1 MVEVT
6 CLNRP
11 RTWQWLMGA
20 IIQAVLA
27 FVISSLFFSLPVS
40 ADNTLPVSSGPK
52 LEKVTVKLKWRHQF
66 QFAGY
71 YAAQKQGYYRDEGLE
86 VALHPRDLLENNI
99 EQVLKGDAQYGVSDS
114 ILLLYQSRQ
123 KPIVIVAPIF
133 QHSPQVLFTL
143 KSSGLD
149 SPYKLNDKLLAF
161 YKKDTDGL
169 PILAMLEELDV
180 KPVMDRVIIDKSPIM
195 LVRKEVDAYAGY
207 LANEAYFFKKN
218 GVPYDVINPMNY
230 GIDLYGDMLFT
241 TRDEVEQHP
250 ERVAKMRRA
259 TIKGW
264 QYAMAHQEEMAR
276 YILKQYGLKK
286 SFQHLMFEARVI
298 ESVMDLNSVPI
309 GTLNAGR
316 LRYIADLFQKQGLL
330 KGSVDLQK
338 GIYRPEDETLQLTQR
353 EKEWIKQHPVI
364 RIGVDRAYAPVEF
377 VNEQGQYSGITPEFL
392 DFISQRTGL
401 EFVPSLHLKWP
412 EVLAEFKAHRQDV
425 LPAVIETEERKA
437 YMNFTQ
443 AYLKFPMVV
452 ATRDGVPYI
461 ANFNQL
467 RSKTIAVVK
476 NYAAHEKLHS
486 VFPDVAL
493 KLVDNAK
500 EGLEAVANGDV
511 FGYVDNVAVIGYHIK
526 KYGLTNLQ
534 ISGEMPFHANIA
546 MGVRQDWPEL
556 LSIFQKVLQQ
566 IPKPRYVEMTNSW
579 LQINYKKEYSWTQLL
594 LILAPVLLLLAV
606 FIFFNRKLR
615 HTQDELRA
623 SNEKLSVLSVTDH
636 LTGIYNRQY
645 LDQVLDA
652 EVERVDRYHSKLS
665 LVMMDLDDFKR
676 VNDTCGHLV
685 GDEVLVKSVET
696 IHHLVRKTDTFGR
709 WGGEEF
715 ILICPETDLHQ
726 ASQLAEKVRAAI
738 ETTEFSQDIRLTF
751 SLGVA
756 QYHAGE
762 SVNECVDRADRNL
775 YRAKRNGKNQ
785 VSASED

>member
-1 MVEVT
+1 MVKARRKDVKRWHWLTNAVT
-6 CLNRP
+6 QMVWGLV
-11 RTWQWLMGA
+11 TLLM
-20 IIQAVLA
+20 L
-27 FVISSLFFSLPVS
+27 LSLPAS
-40 ADNTLPVSSGPK
+40 AQNTGLSQEAK
-52 LEKVTVKLKWRHQF
+52 LEKITVKLKWRHQF

-71 YAAQKQGYYRDEGLE
+71 YAAQKQGYYRDEGLSVE
-86 VALHPRDLLENNI
+86 LQPRDLLENNI
-99 EQVLKGDAQYGVSDS
+99 EQVLNGEGQYGVSDS
-114 ILLLYQSRQ
+114 ILLLYQARQ

-149 SPYKLNDKLLAF
+149 SPYKLEDKMLAF

-169 PILAMLEELDV
+169 PILAMLEELGV
-180 KPVMDRVIIDKSPIM
+180 KPVMDRVMIDKSPVM

-218 GVPYDVINPMNY
+218 NVPYNVISPMNF

-241 TRDEVEQHP
+241 TQHEVQNHP
-250 ERVAKMRRA
+250 SRVAKMRRA
-259 TIKGW
+259 TLKGW
-264 QYAMAHQEEMAR
+264 QYAMAHKAEMAR
-276 YILKQYGLKK
+276 YIRQQYGVGK
-286 SFQHLMFEARVI
+286 SFQHLMFEANVI
-298 ESVMDLNSVPI
+298 QEMMDLNNVPI
-309 GTLNAGR
+309 GTLNEGR
-316 LRYIADLFQKQGLL
+316 LRFIANLFRKQGVLN
-330 KGSVDLQK
+330 GEVDLQK
-338 GIYRPEDETLQLTQR
+338 GIYRSENQVIQLTQR
-353 EKEWIKQHPVI
+353 EKDWIKQHSVI
-364 RIGVDRAYAPVEF
+364 RIGIDRAYAPIEF
-377 VNEQGQYSGITPEFL
+377 VNEQGEYDGLTPTFL
-392 DFISQRTGL
+392 DFVSQRTGL
-401 EFVPSLHLKWP
+401 EFQPSLHLSWP
-412 EVLAEFKAHRQDV
+412 EVLTEFKAHQLDV
-425 LPAVIETEERKA
+425 LPAVIETEERKT

-452 ATRDGVPYI
+452 ATRDGVPYV
-461 ANFNQL
+461 ANFKQL
-467 RSKTIAVVK
+467 QGKSIAVVK
-476 NYAAHEKLHS
+476 NYAAHEALHN
-486 VFPDVAL
+486 VFPEMTL
-493 KLVDNAK
+493 TLVNSAK
-500 EGLEAVANGDV
+500 QGLEAVSNGEA

-566 IPKPRYVEMTNSW
+566 IPKQRYVEMTNSW

-615 HTQDELRA
+615 HTQNELRA

-665 LVMMDLDDFKR
+665 LVMMDLDDFKQ
-676 VNDTCGHLV
+676 VNDTFGHLV
-685 GDEVLVKSVET
+685 GDEVLIKSVET

-738 ETTEFSQDIRLTF
+738 EATEFSHGIRLTF

-756 QYHAGE
+756 QYQAGE
-762 SVNECVDRADRNL
+762 LVNECIDRADRNL
-775 YRAKRNGKNQ
+775 YCAKRNGKNQ
-785 VSASED
+785 VSVSEV

>member
-1 MVEVT
+1 MVWGLVT
-6 CLNRP
+6 L
-11 RTWQWLMGA
+11 LML
-20 IIQAVLA
+20 V
-27 FVISSLFFSLPVS
+27 SLPAS
-40 ADNTLPVSSGPK
+40 AQNTGTSQEAN
-52 LEKVTVKLKWRHQF
+52 LENVIVKLKWHHQF

-71 YAAQKQGYYRDEGLE
+71 YAAQKQGYYRDEGLSVE
-86 VALHPRDLLENNI
+86 LQPRDLLENNI
-99 EQVLKGDAQYGVSDS
+99 EQVLNGEGQYGVSDS
-114 ILLLYQSRQ
+114 ILLLYQARQ

-149 SPYKLNDKLLAF
+149 SPYKLEDKMLAF

-169 PILAMLEELDV
+169 SVLAMLEELAV
-180 KPVMDRVIIDKSPIM
+180 KPVMDRVIIDKSPVM

-218 GVPYDVINPMNY
+218 NVPYNVINPMNF

-241 TRDEVEQHP
+241 TQDEAQNHP
-250 ERVAKMRRA
+250 DRVAKMRRA

-264 QYAMAHQEEMAR
+264 RYAMAHKAEMAR
-276 YILKQYGLKK
+276 YIQQQYGVDK
-286 SFQHLMFEARVI
+286 SFQHLMFEANVI
-298 ESVMDLNSVPI
+298 QGMMDLNNVPI
-309 GTLNAGR
+309 GTLNEGR
-316 LRYIADLFQKQGLL
+316 LRFIANLFRKQGLL
-330 KGSVDLQK
+330 KGEVDLQN
-338 GIYRPEDETLQLTQR
+338 GIYRSENQAIQLTQR
-353 EKEWIKQHPVI
+353 EKDWIKEHPVI
-364 RIGVDRAYAPVEF
+364 RLGIDRAYAPIEF
-377 VNEQGQYSGITPEFL
+377 VNEQGEYDGITPSFLEFV
-392 DFISQRTGL
+392 SQRTGL
-401 EFVPSLHLKWP
+401 EFKPSLHLSWP
-412 EVLAEFKAHRQDV
+412 DVLTEFKAHELDV
-425 LPAVIETEERKA
+425 LPAVIETEERKT

-452 ATRDGVPYI
+452 ATRDGVPYV
-461 ANFNQL
+461 ANFKQL
-467 RSKTIAVVK
+467 QGKRIAVVK
-476 NYAAHEKLHS
+476 NYAAHEALHN
-486 VFPDVAL
+486 VFPEM
-493 KLVDNAK
+493 KLTLVNSAK
-500 EGLEAVANGDV
+500 QGLEAVSNGEA

-526 KYGLTNLQ
+526 KYGLTSLQ

-566 IPKPRYVEMTNSW
+566 IPKQRYVEMTNSW
-579 LQINYKKEYSWTQLL
+579 LQINYKTEYSWTQLL

-623 SNEKLSVLSVTDH
+623 SNDKLSVLSVTDH

-665 LVMMDLDDFKR
+665 LVMMDLDNFKQ
-676 VNDTCGHLV
+676 VNDTFGHLV

-738 ETTEFSQDIRLTF
+738 ESTEFSHGIRLTF

-756 QYHAGE
+756 QYQAGE
-762 SVNECVDRADRNL
+762 LVNECIDRADRNL
-775 YRAKRNGKNQ
+775 YRAKHNGKNQ
-785 VSASED
+785 VSVSEA